1 MSGNLPARAQAAGS
15 PDWLGW
21 LRHVALLAALWWILT
36 DGAPASWIIGVP
48 AVLATAWLSRKLW
61 ADPPFSLPGLAR
73 FVPYFAVQS
82 LVGAVDVARRAL
94 APGMPLYPG
103 VVRHRLRLPRGV
115 ARVSLANVISM
126 LAGTLSADIE
136 GDVLVIHALDARN
149 DLHAMVDDL
158 EPRIAAVFNLPL
170 DGAPVTG
177 GAP

>member
-1 MSGNLPARAQAAGS
+1 
-15 PDWLGW
+15 
-21 LRHVALLAALWWILT
+21 
-36 DGAPASWIIGVP
+36 
-48 AVLATAWLSRKLW
+48 
-61 ADPPFSLPGLAR
+61 
-73 FVPYFAVQS
+73 
-82 LVGAVDVARRAL
+82 
-94 APGMPLYPG
+94 
-103 VVRHRLRLPRGV
+103 
-115 ARVSLANVISM
+115 M